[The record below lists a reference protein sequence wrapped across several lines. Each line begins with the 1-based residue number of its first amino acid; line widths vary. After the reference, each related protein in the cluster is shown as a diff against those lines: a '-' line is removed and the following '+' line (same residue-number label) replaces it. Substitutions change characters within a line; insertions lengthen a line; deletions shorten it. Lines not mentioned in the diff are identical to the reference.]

1 MAPGN
6 PMAQR
11 FSGQP
16 SPRSPQPFSEARD
29 PAVTS
34 GLFWAR
40 LLTYRPLFLLGGLW
54 LTLVCVSAIAYHGLM
69 FNEPIEEVAPEAPLT
84 VLPVP
89 ADDAASAPEIA
100 PVQEASSQTGVALW
114 GLMSLVGLCAFGS
127 FVLTQQIKASSR
139 ATKRKKARPRL
150 VAKASAPVQPPH
162 PKRLAPYSPQ
172 RDGIV
177 APGVRLVE
185 TPTVELPPSPAP
197 VPARS
202 RAGAVPQ
209 FRPVPQPGRFPSRE
223 AAPTPQSSAPRVA
236 PVPIATPTATSAV
249 VPAEADLPL
258 DWSEGSVAHALDMRQ
273 RRSLSSLM

>member
-6 PMAQR
+6 LMAQH

-16 SPRSPQPFSEARD
+16 PHSPQPFSEARD

-34 GLFWAR
+34 GLFWTR

-69 FNEPIEEVAPEAPLT
+69 FNEPIEDVAPEAPLT

-89 ADDAASAPEIA
+89 ADDAASAPEIV
-100 PVQEASSQTGVALW
+100 PVQEASPQPGVALW
-114 GLMSLVGLCAFGS
+114 GLLSLVGLCAFGS
-127 FVLTQQIKASSR
+127 FALTQQIRASSR
-139 ATKRKKARPRL
+139 ATKRKKARPRP
-150 VAKASAPVQPPH
+150 VAKASVPVQPTH
-162 PKRLAPYSPQ
+162 PRRLAPYSPQ
-172 RDGIV
+172 RDGLV

-185 TPTVELPPSPAP
+185 TPVVRPPSSAP
-197 VPARS
+197 VPARP
-202 RAGAVPQ
+202 RVGAVPQ
-209 FRPVPQPGRFPSRE
+209 FRAVPQPGRFSSGK
-223 AAPTPQSSAPRVA
+223 AAPSPRPPAPIA
-236 PVPIATPTATSAV
+236 PVPTATPAV
-249 VPAEADLPL
+249 VPSEADLPL

>member
-6 PMAQR
+6 PMAQH

-16 SPRSPQPFSEARD
+16 SPRPPQPFSEARD

-34 GLFWAR
+34 GLFWSR

-69 FNEPIEEVAPEAPLT
+69 FNEPVEEVTPETPLS
-84 VLPVP
+84 VVAAP
-89 ADDAASAPEIA
+89 ADDVASAPEIV
-100 PVQEASSQTGVALW
+100 PGEEASPRSGVALW
-114 GLMSLVGLCAFGS
+114 GLLSLVGLCAFGS

-139 ATKRKKARPRL
+139 GTKRRKARSRPI
-150 VAKASAPVQPPH
+150 AKAPAPLQPPH

-172 RDGIV
+172 RDGVV

-185 TPTVELPPSPAP
+185 TPMVELPPSPAP
-197 VPARS
+197 MPARP
-202 RAGAVPQ
+202 RAVTVPN
-209 FRPVPQPGRFPSRE
+209 FKPVPQPGRWSSFPRGES
-223 AAPTPQSSAPRVA
+223 PQPSSPRVA
-236 PVPIATPTATSAV
+236 PLPTATPAV
-249 VPAEADLPL
+249 VPPEADLPL

>member
-1 MAPGN
+1 
-6 PMAQR
+6 MAQL

-54 LTLVCVSAIAYHGLM
+54 LTLVCMSAIAYHGLM
-69 FNEPIEEVAPEAPLT
+69 FNEPIEDVAPEVPLT

-89 ADDAASAPEIA
+89 ADDAASAPEVV
-100 PVQEASSQTGVALW
+100 PVEDSPQAGVALW
-114 GLMSLVGLCAFGS
+114 GLLSLVGLCAFGS

-139 ATKRKKARPRL
+139 VTKRKKARPRP
-150 VAKASAPVQPPH
+150 VVKASMPVQPPH
-162 PKRLAPYSPQ
+162 PKRLAPYSPR
-172 RDGIV
+172 RDGVV

-185 TPTVELPPSPAP
+185 TPMVELPPNPAP
-197 VPARS
+197 MPARS
-202 RAGAVPQ
+202 RAGAVPK
-209 FRPVPQPGRFPSRE
+209 FRPVPQPGRQSGLPRGES
-223 AAPTPQSSAPRVA
+223 PQSSTPRAAPS
-236 PVPIATPTATSAV
+236 PSATPAV
-249 VPAEADLPL
+249 VPPEADLPL
-258 DWSEGSVAHALDMRQ
+258 DWTEGSVAHALDMRQ